1 MASPNWHIFDG
12 LTGYEAAQQI
22 MREHQQQLIASEGGT
37 EQIMLLSHPPL
48 YTAGTSARPE
58 DLLARQKA
66 ELSEIEIFEN
76 TGRGGQWTYHGP
88 GQRIV
93 WPVLDLNRRTPDIRL
108 YVHHLEG
115 WIMDTLASFGID
127 TERREA
133 LPGLWVRRHDIRQPD
148 QLDKIA
154 AIGVRVSKWVTM
166 HGVAVNLDPDLS
178 HYDGIIACGV
188 TDGGVT
194 SAAELGHLIPQAEF
208 DMALKACFEAHF
220 GDGAQMG
227 IR

>member
-93 WPVLDLNRRTPDIRL
+93 WPVLDLNRRTPIS
-108 YVHHLEG
+108 G
-115 WIMDTLASFGID
+115 FMCIIWKA
-127 TERREA
+127 
-133 LPGLWVRRHDIRQPD
+133 GLWIRWPALALTQN
-148 QLDKIA
+148 
-154 AIGVRVSKWVTM
+154 GVKLCPEYGS
-166 HGVAVNLDPDLS
+166 
-178 HYDGIIACGV
+178 
-188 TDGGVT
+188 GGMISDSQT
-194 SAAELGHLIPQAEF
+194 S
-208 DMALKACFEAHF
+208 
-220 GDGAQMG
+220 
-227 IR
+227 